1 MSYSTTDTERVYK
14 SDDGN
19 LFVLTEDTY
28 VLIDTKRSVAH
39 FMKIVGLK
47 TESWTE
53 NVSKERID
61 ELLKK
66 YDEQKEQRIQE
77 FQEMF
82 KQAGLIVTEVKKS
95 YEG

>member
-19 LFVLTEDTY
+19 LFVLTKDTY
-28 VLIDTKRSVAH
+28 GLINVKNGVSH
-39 FMKIVGLK
+39 FMKTVGHK
-47 TESWTE
+47 TESWVETL
-53 NVSKERID
+53 SKERID

-66 YDEQKEQRIQE
+66 YDDQKEQRIQE
-77 FQEMF
+77 MQEML
-82 KQAGLIVTEVKKS
+82 KQAELVIDEVKKS

>member
-1 MSYSTTDTERVYK
+1 MSYTDNERVYK

-19 LFVLTEDTY
+19 LFVLTKDTY
-28 VLIDTKRSVAH
+28 GLIDTKRGVAH
-39 FMKIVGLK
+39 FMKTVGLQ
-47 TESWTE
+47 TENWTE

-66 YDEQKEQRIQE
+66 YDEQKEQRIRE